1 MEHRLIKALKKQAEA
16 DKEEALLTL
25 EILIDSPAGIGE
37 HTSGHFLEEAKKA
50 INKLGE
56 AEDQLW
62 TLIKYLGLLT
72 QEEEMKVAK
81 PLSFSILLMKITLDI
96 LLKCFKN

>member
-37 HTSGHFLEEAKKA
+37 YTSGHFLEEAKKA

-56 AEDQLW
+56 AEDQLE
-62 TLIKYLGLLT
+62 TIERHFGH
-72 QEEEMKVAK
+72 
-81 PLSFSILLMKITLDI
+81 
-96 LLKCFKN
+96 

>member
-25 EILIDSPAGIGE
+25 ETLIDSPAGIGE

-50 INKLGE
+50 LNKLGE
-56 AEDQLW
+56 AEDQLE
-62 TLIKYLGLLT
+62 TIERHFGY
-72 QEEEMKVAK
+72 Q
-81 PLSFSILLMKITLDI
+81 
-96 LLKCFKN
+96 